1 MPLFTYIVSYKGE
14 SYVAQGSH
22 SNFTGFAMT
31 WASKIPA
38 TELPTITPALRK
50 ELVGKAYGGTFVAV
64 GNVKNVWRK
73 SLELGN
79 SELVVHAVQTE
90 R

>member
-1 MPLFTYIVSYKGE
+1 MPLFTYVVSYKGE

-38 TELPTITPALRK
+38 AELPAITPALRK
-50 ELVGKAYGGTFVAV
+50 ELVHKAYHGTFVAV
-64 GNVKNVWRK
+64 QNVKHVWRK

-79 SELVVHAVQTE
+79 SELVVHAIQTE

>member
-38 TELPTITPALRK
+38 NELPSVTPSLRK
-50 ELVGKAYGGTFVAV
+50 ELVGKAYEGAFVAI
-64 GNVKNVWRK
+64 GNVKNVWHK
-73 SLELGN
+73 SLKLGN